1 MRTVIVRDAM
11 RIPLGKQGENNAVR
25 VVWPEI
31 AEKYAKLYGEGRFEP
46 EVISWISKR
55 TEDEFVLNNNRKFV
69 NDNEATQVTDTIPSY
84 NVFDV
89 YAHNLMLLKCQ
100 AGQSFFD
107 MSNTNRI
114 SIRHGTGGDI
124 ETVDVLMPD
133 GTPVTADNWPKGATL
148 LGIDR
153 VRNVYLLNP
162 RSNELILPSSTTDST
177 KKFRITVDDTGT
189 ISATEVSPP

>member
-84 NVFDV
+84 NV
-89 YAHNLMLLKCQ
+89 
-100 AGQSFFD
+100 
-107 MSNTNRI
+107 
-114 SIRHGTGGDI
+114 
-124 ETVDVLMPD
+124 
-133 GTPVTADNWPKGATL
+133 
-148 LGIDR
+148 
-153 VRNVYLLNP
+153 
-162 RSNELILPSSTTDST
+162 
-177 KKFRITVDDTGT
+177 VDDTGT